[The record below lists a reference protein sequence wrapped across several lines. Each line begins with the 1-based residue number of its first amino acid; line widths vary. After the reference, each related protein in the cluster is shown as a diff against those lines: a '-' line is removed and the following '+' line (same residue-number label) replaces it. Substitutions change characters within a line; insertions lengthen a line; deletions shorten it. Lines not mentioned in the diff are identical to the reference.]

1 MRNDSES
8 NQALESALLD
18 IVAEEAMVDRAI
30 LIPSAR
36 LEDLDIASADFVM
49 ILMAIEEK
57 YGAYISVDNELAELE
72 TVQGLLT
79 LAAKKIAE
87 DKIAKDTGS
96 EDTGAENTI
105 AKGAGAKDMGV

>member
-8 NQALESALLD
+8 KQALESALLD
-18 IVAEEAMVDRAI
+18 IVAEEAMVDRAS

-57 YGAYISVDNELAELE
+57 YGAYISVDNELADLE
-72 TVQGLLT
+72 TVQDLLT

-87 DKIAKDTGS
+87 DQGVKDTDHKDTGHK
-96 EDTGAENTI
+96 DTGA
-105 AKGAGAKDMGV
+105 